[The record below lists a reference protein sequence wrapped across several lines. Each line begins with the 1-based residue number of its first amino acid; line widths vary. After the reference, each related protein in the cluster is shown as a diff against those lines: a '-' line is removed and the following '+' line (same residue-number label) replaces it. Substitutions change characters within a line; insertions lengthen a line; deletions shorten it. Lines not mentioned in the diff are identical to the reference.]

1 MLSRFECASR
11 RIDAAAK
18 RMVFGSDLSDK
29 LCFSFRPERIRNRC
43 SECRDGSRPH
53 GNTGGGGP
61 RPGKRPKKAFEEL
74 KGRVAHSAMG
84 FLHFGGKTLAGSGNS
99 VITHFGGGEAAAWG
113 DCSASALR
121 SLPEARFPG
130 GGVGTSVGCGGWSWR
145 GSSECR
151 CAGGVGRGIL
161 VLSPLLVLPFSSRE
175 L

>member
-74 KGRVAHSAMG
+74 KGRVVHSAMG
-84 FLHFGGKTLAGSGNS
+84 FSPFRRENPSRQWQFGDYA
-99 VITHFGGGEAAAWG
+99 FWG
-113 DCSASALR
+113 
-121 SLPEARFPG
+121 
-130 GGVGTSVGCGGWSWR
+130 R
-145 GSSECR
+145 GS
-151 CAGGVGRGIL
+151 GGVGRLLRLRPEKSPGGSIPRRRRRDVGGL
-161 VLSPLLVLPFSSRE
+161 RRLELEGQQRVPVRRRSGARDFGTESSTCTPIQLS
-175 L
+175 